1 MPNTVLFFIYV
12 MGAYEIPL
20 MLGRQSPQML
30 SVLAMRKYAR
40 FDITQK
46 PEAFVIAICYAVLVA
61 AALLWFRR
69 QIRPTSRE

>member
-1 MPNTVLFFIYV
+1 MLFFIYV

-20 MLGRQSPQML
+20 LLGRQSPQML

-46 PEAFVIAICYAVLVA
+46 PEAFAIAFLYAVLVSVV
-61 AALLWFRR
+61 LISLRR
-69 QIRPTSRE
+69 QIRPVAREQ